1 MFAYILSVRT
11 EPDEQSAA
19 LFERFKQ
26 VPGLLH
32 AYQLQG
38 EDDPADGRVVS
49 IWASRDDAVRY
60 LEQAELRRT
69 VDESYPDVE
78 RVMYT
83 VLDSK

>member
-38 EDDPADGRVVS
+38 EDDPEDGRVVS